1 MDIEEQNELDMFEEV
16 GENWDESDIRS
27 LIAHV
32 KANQFLVNKSE
43 RDFKNKEKKDD
54 AWKIIAMLLNK
65 SETEVQKKWKSLRTV
80 FSRKLGQLKQK
91 MPSGSGADA
100 KGKISRIEWEYWGDM
115 QFLIPHIRHKLNRTS
130 NFHNKQLQISPAFL
144 GSPSNLAS
152 SSNLASPS
160 NSGNSVLLAF
170 PSHLASPLN
179 SGNSVLKSARET
191 DKNTIKCTAIESL
204 PLQNAD
210 FILPE
215 NPSSASLLTQTLS
228 SEITV
233 VSTNDSSHLETLS
246 SSSCEQIKSMSTN
259 ESESKKYSSSMKS
272 KRKVPTTD
280 KFYTKRKKK
289 LESCSAR
296 MSEASD
302 CMKETLTAVTQSLK
316 EPSGSD
322 DLQYFACLLPIFK
335 NLNDDQ
341 KTECLQ
347 TLLNAMI
354 EFGKKTSIN

>member
-43 RDFKNKEKKDD
+43 RDFTNKEKKDD

-100 KGKISRIEWEYWGDM
+100 KGKISQIEWEYWGDM

-130 NFHNKQLQISPAFL
+130 NFHNKQLQISPASL
-144 GSPSNLAS
+144 GSPSNSAS
-152 SSNLASPS
+152 PSNLASPS
-160 NSGNSVLLAF
+160 NSGNSVL
-170 PSHLASPLN
+170 
-179 SGNSVLKSARET
+179 KSTRET

-215 NPSSASLLTQTLS
+215 NPSSASLLTQTPS

-259 ESESKKYSSSMKS
+259 ESE
-272 KRKVPTTD
+272 R
-280 KFYTKRKKK
+280 R
-289 LESCSAR
+289 R
-296 MSEASD
+296 
-302 CMKETLTAVTQSLK
+302 
-316 EPSGSD
+316 
-322 DLQYFACLLPIFK
+322 
-335 NLNDDQ
+335 NLNLAQLVCQ
-341 KTECLQ
+341 KHL
-347 TLLNAMI
+347 I
-354 EFGKKTSIN
+354 V